1 MKKPTFLFLLAIG
14 LFLSA
19 CGGGA
24 SDSASSDSGES
35 ATEESS
41 SQSGNSGADSDDPTA
56 QMQEAAKQMQEAM
69 KNMGEGGAEPINF
82 RELKEVLPDKV
93 AGMSTEN
100 KSGETAGAMGFK
112 VSTAEADYKDGNQS
126 IKINIVDAAGIS
138 TVMMGMAA
146 WANLDF
152 DRESDTEVERTFTL
166 DGYKAFESYNFND
179 KSGNVSVLVADRFVV
194 NAEGR
199 NVERKDLQDAVKE
212 VGFKKLEKL
221 VR

>member
-1 MKKPTFLFLLAIG
+1 MKKPTFLFLLALG
-14 LFLSA
+14 LFISA

-24 SDSASSDSGES
+24 SDSSSNGEEA

-41 SQSGNSGADSDDPTA
+41 RQSGNSGSAENDPA
-56 QMQEAAKQMQEAM
+56 AAMQEAAKQMQEAM
-69 KNMGEGGAEPINF
+69 KNMGGENGAEPINF
-82 RELKEVLPDKV
+82 RELKELLPDKV

-112 VSTAEADYKDGNQS
+112 VSTAEADYRDGNQS